1 MLSVL
6 IPTFEYDCSDL
17 VTALHQQCESLT
29 QNDQLE
35 YEIIV
40 VDDGSK
46 GAVWQTVKATV
57 ESLNHC
63 SFIRLEENIGRSRV
77 RNFLAQRAQGER
89 LLFIDS
95 HMSIIST
102 QYIQRYLTTDAD
114 ICQGGYVV
122 EEDDKWDDNL
132 RYRYERRARQ
142 LNRKHNDDTE
152 TNHDFHTSNFMVTR
166 QLFLAHP
173 LDESIH
179 RYGYEDVLYGKQL
192 ADCGIKV
199 TNIDNPVGFAH
210 FESNSAFV
218 QKTEEAIATLYELRE
233 RIDGYSR
240 LLTHERRLKRWI
252 IAPLL
257 CNIFSLTRQKMR
269 DNLCGSN
276 PNLRIFDFYKLL
288 LLLSLDRHD

>member
-173 LDESIH
+173 LDESIR

-218 QKTEEAIATLYELRE
+218 QKTEEAIATLYELRD

-240 LLTHERRLKRWI
+240 LLAHEQKLKRWHV
-252 IAPLL
+252 APLL
-257 CNIFSLTRQKMR
+257 RSIFSLTRQKMR

-276 PNLRIFDFYKLL
+276 PNLRIFDCYKLL
-288 LLLSLDRHD
+288 LLLSLDHHD

>member
-173 LDESIH
+173 LDESIR

-257 CNIFSLTRQKMR
+257 CNIFSLTRQKLR